1 MGRSISTN
9 CYSNKRMP
17 NEIFL
22 PRFTFK
28 NFITAANNKSAYD
41 KCIKFAES
49 DTPASNP
56 ILLYGPTAVGKTHLL
71 HAIGN
76 YITQYRPEAKIAI
89 AQTESFCTELIE
101 SLRQEGIG
109 KFRDKYRNHNLFILD
124 DIQFI
129 AGRERTQIE
138 FFHIFE
144 ILLSNKVRIALASL
158 RPLEDIQP
166 LGRLLWPRLRM
177 DFIVPLERP
186 TEKELYSI
194 LSKKFSLTKPPIS
207 NELIKLT
214 CQEPGIDFRKAEGC
228 MIRLGALYSTSGKY
242 PSATQW
248 ARWLG
253 SIRRSENSLLRV
265 QDNLPN

>member
-1 MGRSISTN
+1 M
-9 CYSNKRMP
+9 
-17 NEIFL
+17 FL
-22 PRFTFK
+22 PRFTFE
-28 NFITAANNKSAYD
+28 NFIPVATNKSAYD
-41 KCIKFAES
+41 KCTKFATS
-49 DTPASNP
+49 ATLASNP

-76 YITQYRPEAKIAI
+76 YVTHYRPEAKMAI

-138 FFHIFE
+138 FSHILG

-166 LGRLLWPRLRM
+166 LGQLLWSRLRM
-177 DFIVPLERP
+177 GFIVPLEMP

-194 LSKKFSLTKPPIS
+194 LSKKFSSTRPPIP
-207 NELIKLT
+207 NELIKLI

-228 MIRLGALYSTSGKY
+228 LIRLGALYSMSGKY

-248 ARWLG
+248 ARWLC

-265 QDNLPN
+265 QDNLPD